1 MENIDKNTKTLTN
14 KTQSKEKQK
23 HEQIKNV
30 KSKKTITKCC
40 WLLRVAIVACFN
52 FSTLSVRSSLL
63 LLFLFEMHLRDLK

>member
-30 KSKKTITKCC
+30 KSKKQ
-40 WLLRVAIVACFN
+40 
-52 FSTLSVRSSLL
+52 
-63 LLFLFEMHLRDLK
+63 